1 MTSDRLVRLASL
13 LKLMR
18 QRSGLTQE
26 QLAAESGVS
35 ESTIRRLESGRAPNP
50 TLLSLEKLQ
59 EALAAGPEDR
69 RELAEL
75 LARGRGVQAF
85 PDGADGAGE
94 GDGAG
99 RADEPGEP
107 DEPGEAQPGRLR
119 SPAAPSGVLVRDE
132 VLSAARDVA
141 LEIRRRWRLEEERR
155 RVHDPFPL
163 PVRWRRT
170 DPALSDHE
178 ANVERLPPGAA
189 PPDPADL
196 GGDLPTVADFY
207 RRRHSG
213 RLVVLGRAG
222 SGKSVLTIRF
232 VQDFLET
239 RTALDRVPVIFSIG
253 SWDPTART
261 LRAWMTERLVRDHPH
276 LAVRVAGTSLAGALI
291 EADLVLPVLDGFDEM
306 AEGLRGRALELLNE
320 FSSPLLLTSRREEFA
335 EAVDAAGTPLVWATV
350 IELAD
355 LTVDDV
361 AAYLPRT
368 ARRNGGQDGHGRGV
382 WDAVTE
388 RLRERSEVGE
398 GNGDGDSAEPLTGA
412 LRTPLMTALA
422 RTLYSERTGA
432 DPAELLDA
440 ETFPDESSIEE
451 HLLAGFVP
459 AVYRRRTPEPE
470 PARDWDPDRAEQW
483 LGYLAH
489 HLAHPDRERQDLAWW
504 EIGDFLPRRQRVLS
518 VALTATLC
526 AALSTWVIGL
536 LIGRLPAWRTLVEG
550 ALMGPA
556 AGLAFA
562 AVYGVM
568 IARGGG
574 TFEPA
579 HVRLRLRPRLP
590 GGGPGP
596 DPVRGAAAR
605 GPGVRAPAR
614 APLRLFTARFGAVM
628 AGGFVMG
635 VGCACA
641 LAVERELAYGAV
653 VLNLAVLEGVAVNM
667 LVFGLIFGAGTGL
680 VFGLLA
686 AFEAPLDVAS
696 AADPISLLA
705 ANRATVRRQLVA
717 LVPLLALSVAF
728 GGGLIVALLDG
739 FLGDLNWE
747 AWDGLYVGAVVGLG
761 GGLSYALSFTAW
773 GRWVVRARL
782 WLPMTGKLPWDT
794 AAFLDDAYRRGVLRQ
809 AGAVYQFR
817 HVRLQHHLGRTYRR
831 RQAQRS
837 QRWASVGTGRGPTA
851 SPRSSPSSRRT
862 GR

>member
-1 MTSDRLVRLASL
+1 MTSDRLGQLASL

-18 QRSGLTQE
+18 QRSGLTQD
-26 QLAAESGVS
+26 QLVAKSGVS

-50 TLLSLEKLQ
+50 TLLSLERLQ
-59 EALAAGPEDR
+59 DALGAGPEDR
-69 RELAEL
+69 RKLAEL
-75 LARGRGVQAF
+75 LASGPGIPA
-85 PDGADGAGE
+85 PDGGADGAG
-94 GDGAG
+94 AP
-99 RADEPGEP
+99 R
-107 DEPGEAQPGRLR
+107 PGRLR
-119 SPAAPSGVLVRDE
+119 PPAAPSETLVRDE
-132 VLSAARDVA
+132 VLSAARDLA

-189 PPDPADL
+189 APAPADL
-196 GGDLPTVADFY
+196 CGDLPTVAEFY
-207 RRRHSG
+207 RRRPSG

-222 SGKSVLTIRF
+222 SGKSVLAIRF

-239 RTALDRVPVIFSIG
+239 RTAPDRVPVIFSIG

-276 LAVRVAGTSLAGALI
+276 LADRVAGTSTAGALI
-291 EADLVLPVLDGFDEM
+291 EADLVLPVLDGFDEI
-306 AEGLRGRALELLNE
+306 AEGLRGRALERLNE
-320 FSSPLLLTSRREEFA
+320 FSSPLVLTSRREEFA

-355 LTVDDV
+355 LTVDDL

-368 ARRNGGQDGHGRGV
+368 ARRGGGPDGHGRGL
-382 WDAVTE
+382 WDAVAD
-388 RLRERSEVGE
+388 RLRAPSR
-398 GNGDGDSAEPLTGA
+398 DGGGTEPLTAA

-422 RTLYSERTGA
+422 RTLYGERTET

-440 ETFPDESSIEE
+440 QAFPDESSIEE

-470 PARDWDPDRAEQW
+470 HVRDWDPDRAEHW

-504 EIGDFLPRRQRVLS
+504 EIGDFLPRRQRMLS

-526 AALSTWVIGL
+526 AALSAWLIGL
-536 LIGRLPAWRTLVEG
+536 LIGPLPLGQTLLEG

-562 AVYGVM
+562 AVYAVM

-574 TFEPA
+574 TLEPM

-590 GGGPGP
+590 GSGSGP
-596 DPVRGAAAR
+596 DPRRGNAAGSA
-605 GPGVRAPAR
+605 GEGSPGAGVRLSAR
-614 APLRLFTARFGAVM
+614 APLRVFTARFGAVM

-635 VGCACA
+635 AGGACA
-641 LAVERELAYGAV
+641 LAVERQLAYGTL
-653 VLNLAVLEGVAVNM
+653 VLSLAVLEGVAVNM

-696 AADPISLLA
+696 AADPMSLLA

-717 LVPLLALSVAF
+717 LVPLLVLSVAF

-739 FLGDLNWE
+739 PLGVLNWD
-747 AWDGLYVGAVVGLG
+747 ARDGLYVGAVVGLG
-761 GGLSYALSFTAW
+761 GGTAYALSFTAW

-782 WLPMTGKLPWDT
+782 WLPLTGKLPWDT
-794 AAFLDDAYRRGVLRQ
+794 AAFLDDAHRRGVLRQ

-837 QRWASVGTGRGPTA
+837 HRWASVTA
-851 SPRSSPSSRRT
+851 SPGAGPGTSAGT
-862 GR
+862 AAGRE

>member
-1 MTSDRLVRLASL
+1 MTSDQLVRLASL

-26 QLAAESGVS
+26 QLAAKSGVS
-35 ESTIRRLESGRAPNP
+35 ESTIRRLEGGRAPNP

-69 RELAEL
+69 RELVEL
-75 LARGRGVQAF
+75 LASGRGAPAH
-85 PDGADGAGE
+85 PDGVVGEPGRAHGAG
-94 GDGAG
+94 G
-99 RADEPGEP
+99 ADEPG
-107 DEPGEAQPGRLR
+107 GVQPGRLR
-119 SPAAPSGVLVRDE
+119 SPAAPSAVLVRDE

-178 ANVERLPPGAA
+178 ANVERLPPGVAA
-189 PPDPADL
+189 PDPDDLGGDL
-196 GGDLPTVADFY
+196 GGDLPMVADFY

-253 SWDPTART
+253 SWDPTAMT
-261 LRAWMTERLVRDHPH
+261 LRAWMTERLLRDHPH
-276 LAVRVAGTSLAGALI
+276 LAARAAGTSMAGALI

-306 AEGLRGRALELLNE
+306 AEGLRARALERLNE

-335 EAVDAAGTPLVWATV
+335 EAVDTAGTPLIWATV

-368 ARRNGGQDGHGRGV
+368 ARRNGGQGGGCGRGV

-388 RLRERSEVGE
+388 RLRERSEEGD
-398 GNGDGDSAEPLTGA
+398 GNGGGGGGTADPLTGA

-440 ETFPDESSIEE
+440 KTFPDESSIEE

-459 AVYRRRTPEPE
+459 AVYRRRAPGAEH
-470 PARDWDPDRAEQW
+470 ARDWDPDRAEQW

-526 AALSTWVIGL
+526 AALSTWVMGL
-536 LIGRLPAWRTLVEG
+536 LIGGVPAWRTLVEG
-550 ALMGPA
+550 VLMGPA

-568 IARGGG
+568 IARGDG
-574 TFEPA
+574 TFEPTR
-579 HVRLRLRPRLP
+579 VRLRLP
-590 GGGPGP
+590 GTGPGP
-596 DPVRGAAAR
+596 DLVRGTVAR
-605 GPGVRAPAR
+605 RPGVRGPAR
-614 APLRLFTARFGAVM
+614 APLRVFTARFGTVM

-641 LAVERELAYGAV
+641 LAVERALAYGDL
-653 VLNLAVLEGVAVNM
+653 VLNLEVLEGLAVNM

-696 AADPISLLA
+696 VADPISLLA
-705 ANRATVRRQLVA
+705 ANRATVRRQVVA

-728 GGGLIVALLDG
+728 GGWLIVALLDG
-739 FLGDLNWE
+739 FLGDLSWE
-747 AWDGLYVGAVVGLG
+747 VWDGLFIGAVVGLG

-782 WLPMTGKLPWDT
+782 WLPLTGKLPWDT

-837 QRWASVGTGRGPTA
+837 QRWASVGAGRGPTA
-851 SPRSSPSSRRT
+851 LPRGARRT
-862 GR
+862 RR

>member
-75 LARGRGVQAF
+75 LASGRGVTAR
-85 PDGADGAGE
+85 PDGVADGTGT
-94 GDGAG
+94 
-99 RADEPGEP
+99 ADEPG
-107 DEPGEAQPGRLR
+107 GARPGRLR
-119 SPAAPSGVLVRDE
+119 SPAAPSAVLVRDE

-189 PPDPADL
+189 APDPDDL
-196 GGDLPTVADFY
+196 GGDLPMVADFY

-261 LRAWMTERLVRDHPH
+261 LRAWMTERLLRDHPH
-276 LAVRVAGTSLAGALI
+276 LAVRTAGTSMAGALI

-306 AEGLRGRALELLNE
+306 AEGLRGRALERLNE

-355 LTVDDV
+355 LTVEDV

-368 ARRNGGQDGHGRGV
+368 ARRNGGRGGGYGRGV

-388 RLRERSEVGE
+388 RLRERSAEGY
-398 GNGDGDSAEPLTGA
+398 GNGNGAGDVGDPLTGA

-459 AVYRRRTPEPE
+459 AVYRRRTAEE
-470 PARDWDPDRAEQW
+470 EHARDWDPDRAEQW

-526 AALSTWVIGL
+526 AALSTWVMGL

-574 TFEPA
+574 TFEPTR
-579 HVRLRLRPRLP
+579 VRLRLRPRLP

-605 GPGVRAPAR
+605 GPGVRGPGVRGPAR
-614 APLRLFTARFGAVM
+614 APLRVFTARFGAVM

-641 LAVERELAYGAV
+641 LAVERELAYGAL
-653 VLNLAVLEGVAVNM
+653 VLNLEVLEGVAVNM

-696 AADPISLLA
+696 AADPISLLT

-747 AWDGLYVGAVVGLG
+747 AWDGLFVGAVVGLG
-761 GGLSYALSFTAW
+761 GGLSYVLSFTAW

-782 WLPMTGKLPWDT
+782 WLPMAGKLPWDT

-837 QRWASVGTGRGPTA
+837 QRWASVGAGRGPAA
-851 SPRSSPSSRRT
+851 SPRGSRRT
-862 GR
+862 RR

>member
-1 MTSDRLVRLASL
+1 MTSERLVRLASL

-18 QRSGLTQE
+18 RRSGLTQE

-50 TLLSLEKLQ
+50 TLLSLERLQ
-59 EALAAGPEDR
+59 DALGAGPEDR
-69 RELAEL
+69 KELAEL
-75 LARGRGVQAF
+75 LASGDGVPA
-85 PDGADGAGE
+85 PDGGADGAG
-94 GDGAG
+94 A
-99 RADEPGEP
+99 P
-107 DEPGEAQPGRLR
+107 QPGRLR
-119 SPAAPSGVLVRDE
+119 SPAAPSETLVREE

-155 RVHDPFPL
+155 RVHDPYPL

-178 ANVERLPPGAA
+178 ANVERLPPGATA
-189 PPDPADL
+189 PDPADL
-196 GGDLPTVADFY
+196 GGDLPTVAEFY
-207 RRRHSG
+207 RRRRSG

-222 SGKSVLTIRF
+222 SGKSVLAIRF

-239 RTALDRVPVIFSIG
+239 RTAPDRVPVIFGIG

-276 LAVRVAGTSLAGALI
+276 LADRVAGTSMAGALI
-291 EADLVLPVLDGFDEM
+291 EADLVLPVLDGFDEI
-306 AEGLRGRALELLNE
+306 AEGLRGRALERLNE
-320 FSSPLLLTSRREEFA
+320 FSSPLVLTSRREEFA

-355 LTVDDV
+355 LTVDDL

-368 ARRNGGQDGHGRGV
+368 ARRSGGPGDHGRGV

-388 RLRERSEVGE
+388 RLRDRSH
-398 GNGDGDSAEPLTGA
+398 DGGGTEPLAAA

-422 RTLYSERTGA
+422 RTLYGERTET

-440 ETFPDESSIEE
+440 QAFPDESSIEE

-459 AVYRRRTPEPE
+459 AVYRRRTPDAEH
-470 PARDWDPDRAEQW
+470 ARDWDPDRAEQW

-518 VALTATLC
+518 VALTAALC
-526 AALSTWVIGL
+526 AALSAWLVGL
-536 LIGRLPAWRTLVEG
+536 LIGPLPLWPTLLEG

-568 IARGGG
+568 IAWGGG
-574 TFEPA
+574 TLEPM
-579 HVRLRLRPRLP
+579 HVRLRLRPRMP
-590 GGGPGP
+590 GSGTGG
-596 DPVRGAAAR
+596 DHRRGAGSPWEGSPGA
-605 GPGVRAPAR
+605 GVRPPAR
-614 APLRLFTARFGAVM
+614 APLRVFTARFGAVM

-635 VGCACA
+635 AGCACA
-641 LAVERELAYGAV
+641 LAVERQLAYGAL
-653 VLNLAVLEGVAVNM
+653 VLSLAVLEGAAVNM

-686 AFEAPLDVAS
+686 AFEAPLDMAS
-696 AADPISLLA
+696 AADPMSLLA

-717 LVPLLALSVAF
+717 LVPLLVLSVAF

-739 FLGDLNWE
+739 ILGELNWD
-747 AWDGLYVGAVVGLG
+747 ARDGLYVGAVVGLG
-761 GGLSYALSFTAW
+761 GGTAYALSFTAW

-794 AAFLDDAYRRGVLRQ
+794 AAFLDDAHRRGVLRQ

-837 QRWASVGTGRGPTA
+837 HRWASVAAAPGAAAGAAPGAAADRG
-851 SPRSSPSSRRT
+851 
-862 GR
+862 

>member
-50 TLLSLEKLQ
+50 TLLSLERLQ

-75 LARGRGVQAF
+75 LASGRGVTAH
-85 PDGADGAGE
+85 PAGVAGEPGGADGTGTADAPG
-94 GDGAG
+94 G
-99 RADEPGEP
+99 ADEPGEP
-107 DEPGEAQPGRLR
+107 RPGRLR
-119 SPAAPSGVLVRDE
+119 SPAAPSAVLVRDE

-189 PPDPADL
+189 APDPDDLGGDL
-196 GGDLPTVADFY
+196 GGDLPMVADFY

-253 SWDPTART
+253 SWDPTARS
-261 LRAWMTERLVRDHPH
+261 LRAWMTERLLRDHPH
-276 LAVRVAGTSLAGALI
+276 LAVRTAGTSMAGALI

-306 AEGLRGRALELLNE
+306 AEGLRGRALERLNE

-355 LTVDDV
+355 LTADDV

-368 ARRNGGQDGHGRGV
+368 ARHNGRRGGGYGRGV
-382 WDAVTE
+382 WDAVAE
-388 RLRERSEVGE
+388 RLRERSAE
-398 GNGDGDSAEPLTGA
+398 GGGKGAGAGDAADPVAGA

-440 ETFPDESSIEE
+440 RTFPDESSIEE

-459 AVYRRRTPEPE
+459 AVYRRRTPEGE
-470 PARDWDPDRAEQW
+470 HARDWDPDRAE
-483 LGYLAH
+483 
-489 HLAHPDRERQDLAWW
+489 P
-504 EIGDFLPRRQRVLS
+504 
-518 VALTATLC
+518 
-526 AALSTWVIGL
+526 
-536 LIGRLPAWRTLVEG
+536 
-550 ALMGPA
+550 
-556 AGLAFA
+556 
-562 AVYGVM
+562 
-568 IARGGG
+568 
-574 TFEPA
+574 
-579 HVRLRLRPRLP
+579 
-590 GGGPGP
+590 
-596 DPVRGAAAR
+596 
-605 GPGVRAPAR
+605 PAR
-614 APLRLFTARFGAVM
+614 PIVLT
-628 AGGFVMG
+628 
-635 VGCACA
+635 
-641 LAVERELAYGAV
+641 ERG
-653 VLNLAVLEGVAVNM
+653 
-667 LVFGLIFGAGTGL
+667 
-680 VFGLLA
+680 
-686 AFEAPLDVAS
+686 D
-696 AADPISLLA
+696 
-705 ANRATVRRQLVA
+705 TV
-717 LVPLLALSVAF
+717 
-728 GGGLIVALLDG
+728 
-739 FLGDLNWE
+739 
-747 AWDGLYVGAVVGLG
+747 
-761 GGLSYALSFTAW
+761 T
-773 GRWVVRARL
+773 
-782 WLPMTGKLPWDT
+782 
-794 AAFLDDAYRRGVLRQ
+794 
-809 AGAVYQFR
+809 
-817 HVRLQHHLGRTYRR
+817 
-831 RQAQRS
+831 
-837 QRWASVGTGRGPTA
+837 
-851 SPRSSPSSRRT
+851 
-862 GR
+862 